1 MKCLALPVVL
11 SQPSLLL
18 MREADAGDS
27 PPQLSG
33 HLTLPVAVAHADAT
47 PGREPAP
54 PRRHPVLCLAISWCY

>member
-1 MKCLALPVVL
+1 MKRLALPVVL

-33 HLTLPVAVAHADAT
+33 HLTFPVAVAHADAT
-47 PGREPAP
+47 PGREPDP
-54 PRRHPVLCLAISWCY
+54 PTCHPVLCLAISRCS